1 MDSVFQRQLHAYT
14 LNGAIEFDDVRCEKV
29 LFSFFFYS
37 SLFFLSLKNE
47 PLPDDDLELPPELTI
62 GQEEEDAFVAS
73 LQDVQ
78 WPDIGLQTF
87 LATLPPKAPSQ

>member
-29 LFSFFFYS
+29 LFSFFF
-37 SLFFLSLKNE
+37 LFFPFFCLKNE